1 MRCAIYFTYAC
12 VAMLRKAE
20 NIALELVQPLTRM
33 LRFLTNSMVP
43 WKNNGLGERVLDLNS
58 CSELVLIDA

>member
-1 MRCAIYFTYAC
+1 
-12 VAMLRKAE
+12 MLRKAE

-58 CSELVLIDA
+58 CSELVLIDT

>member
-1 MRCAIYFTYAC
+1 
-12 VAMLRKAE
+12 MLRKAE

-33 LRFLTNSMVP
+33 LRFLINSMVP

-58 CSELVLIDA
+58 CSELVLIDT